1 SLVEKLVA
9 VQEFDGRAAVATRFP
24 SGVTSEIEPSVA
36 ETPVSARERADTPTV
51 GTPDENS
58 QRTIPFDHDDGAI
71 PQDVVGVAAVT
82 AGDSRM
88 SRLTARV
95 IAPTPTQVLGGR
107 GSAQPRPTVV
117 DVIDFPMSA
126 RASPS
131 FWSKDEIDWSK
142 DAGSRP
148 KQVGPGFEETLD
160 PLVPEPFSVR
170 DEQSDHS
177 VPFAYLERTPSS
189 PPTRPHAPCVD
200 QTPEVDG
207 ESTLA
212 EARSF
217 GQFRSGRF
225 PLVEQGDEEQASRS
239 RSGEA
244 Q

>member
-1 SLVEKLVA
+1 MVTGRLPGPVRHQQFDRDGIGRSRWGTGVNRQVEVDA
-9 VQEFDGRAAVATRFP
+9 RINSAEHGVRGRRTGHRRMDGVTKVVGVVGREVGRGPGVRREAAVATRFP

-51 GTPDENS
+51 GAPDENS
-58 QRTIPFDHDDGAI
+58 PRTMPFDHEDGAI

-177 VPFAYLERTPSS
+177 
-189 PPTRPHAPCVD
+189 
-200 QTPEVDG
+200 
-207 ESTLA
+207 
-212 EARSF
+212 
-217 GQFRSGRF
+217 
-225 PLVEQGDEEQASRS
+225 
-239 RSGEA
+239 
-244 Q
+244 